1 MNIFS
6 IPEQKESPVYKKSP
20 LIQTIFRAEYNE
32 FPPLTED
39 QRRTFQ
45 QSILSSFPKYE
56 RKYPDLLLQNPNVV
70 EPNPELLIQHVYRS
84 EDETDQIEI
93 LPPSFTFWTL
103 RYGSWEQFMK
113 KTLAAYDAFQKVF
126 SAEPA
131 RISLRFVNFLPDD
144 LLVRESRP
152 LKYYVNPELCGPM
165 AEYPFLAAP
174 VTEFSGSLE
183 WMINETDYIHLAYGT
198 GFIPDIKGNK
208 KNLFYI
214 DTAVFGFTNNDNE
227 QTISNR
233 LELFH
238 AKAYDA
244 FRWAITEELN
254 GYFNAG

>member
-1 MNIFS
+1 MNVFS

-20 LIQTIFRAEYNE
+20 LMKTIFRAEYNE
-32 FPPLTED
+32 FPPLTEV

-56 RKYPDLLLQNPNVV
+56 MNYPDLLLKNPNIV

-84 EDETDQIEI
+84 EDEIDQIEI
-93 LPPSFTFWTL
+93 LSPSFTFWTL
-103 RYGSWEQFMK
+103 RYGSWEQFRGK
-113 KTLAAYDAFQKVF
+113 ALAGYDAFQKIF

-131 RISLRFVNFLPDD
+131 RISLRFINFLPDH
-144 LLVRESRP
+144 LLLKEGKP
-152 LKYYVNPELCGPM
+152 LKHYVNQDLCGPM
-165 AEYPFLAAP
+165 AEYPFLVAP
-174 VTEFSGSLE
+174 VTEYSGNLE

-198 GFIPDIKGNK
+198 GFIPGIDGNK

-214 DTAVFGFTNNDNE
+214 DTAVFGFSNNE
-227 QTISNR
+227 QTLSDR

-238 AKAYDA
+238 DKAYDA

-254 GYFNAG
+254 EYFNAG